1 MTKGYLNGVN
11 KVFKSESNYRGKQNS
26 KNKYVI
32 IFWYFER
39 LLESYLKFIH
49 FNVSEKIKLKGRFFS
64 VTFWP
69 IRSKESERTKIRTK
83 ENNLGIATEQ

>member
-1 MTKGYLNGVN
+1 M
-11 KVFKSESNYRGKQNS
+11 
-26 KNKYVI
+26 
-32 IFWYFER
+32 
-39 LLESYLKFIH
+39 ESYLKFIH